1 MTTPDTALTVTST
14 PASAYA
20 STAMARQ
27 GTLPIGNDWLGVN
40 QILSSMHYLGPIS
53 RGFPYRD
60 EFGVLVLANP
70 SSRRLPHSNWLE
82 LVRWCLFG
90 TKNGG
95 SQQWKRVS
103 AMLRQT
109 RPEVTTIVS
118 YSDPS
123 VGHTGALY
131 RASNWLWAPTW
142 HRLRTPPSGNG
153 KWSKGGKV
161 EAVKDRWIFC
171 LQPDAERES
180 LLAVRDAALRRK
192 MPWAEYRDGRGGDYK
207 QWNALQVQGAS
218 SQLAATPDGQT
229 L

>member
-1 MTTPDTALTVTST
+1 MSLTENVSV
-14 PASAYA
+14 SIQ
-20 STAMARQ
+20 MARQ
-27 GTLPIGNDWLGVN
+27 GILPIGNDWLSVN
-40 QILSSMHYLGPIS
+40 QILSSMHYLGPIN
-53 RGFPYRD
+53 RGTPYRD

-70 SSRRLPHSNWLE
+70 SSRRLPQYRWLE

-95 SQQWKRVS
+95 SQQWSRVCHF
-103 AMLRQT
+103 LRQT

-142 HRLRTPPSGNG
+142 HRLRQPPSGNG
-153 KWSKGGKV
+153 KWSQGGKV

-171 LQPDAERES
+171 LQPDSERES
-180 LLAVRDAALRRK
+180 ILRVQDESIMRRI
-192 MPWAEYRDGRGGDYK
+192 PWASYRERCGGDYK
-207 QWNALQVQGAS
+207 RWKSYEPL
-218 SQLAATPDGQT
+218 
-229 L
+229 